1 MSNLERAER
10 ATAARLAETVAR
22 LGIDSAAAAGRG
34 PMVPV
39 TKAVGWIE
47 VIVTALG
54 HDWSDDAVRR
64 TAQRAMLDTRARV
77 TTIDTREPTR

>member
-1 MSNLERAER
+1 VLGELERAER
-10 ATAARLAETVAR
+10 ATAAQLAATVAR

-39 TKAVGWIE
+39 TEAVGWVE

-54 HDWSDDAVRR
+54 HDWSDPAVRR
-64 TAQRAMLDTRARV
+64 TAQRAMLDTRARGG
-77 TTIDTREPTR
+77 